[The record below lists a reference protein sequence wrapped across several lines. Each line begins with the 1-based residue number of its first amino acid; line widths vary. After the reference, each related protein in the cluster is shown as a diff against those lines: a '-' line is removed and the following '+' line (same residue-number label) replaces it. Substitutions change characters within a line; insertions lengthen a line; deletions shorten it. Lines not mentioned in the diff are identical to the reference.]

1 MLLTWVELWFS
12 EAEGQELEEGWVSE
26 RSWEEGLDGEVL
38 AVVVERM
45 EREGEVAMLAQV

>member
-12 EAEGQELEEGWVSE
+12 EAVGSEAEEGWEIKGSCE
-26 RSWEEGLDGEVL
+26 DGLEGEVL

-45 EREGEVAMLAQV
+45 EREGEVAMFARV